1 MIYDF
6 TFQKV
11 KKRQEYEI
19 ISRKILGVNEKTAI
33 WVIKDRYIR
42 LSKKYHPDVSRI
54 KNAENVFKDINTA
67 YNILTKNNFDIES
80 VEFLT
85 IEKNELEVI
94 VTEYIKNNKKHKS
107 ESDSGYYVWWQDKFF

>member
-19 ISRKILGVNEKTAI
+19 ISRKILGVDEKTANWI
-33 WVIKDRYIR
+33 IKDRYIK
-42 LSKKYHPDVSRI
+42 LCKKYHPDVSRI

-67 YNILTKNNFDIES
+67 YNILTKSDFDIES

-85 IEKNELEVI
+85 IKESELEMM

-107 ESDSGYYVWWQDKFF
+107 ESDSEYHVWWRDKFF